1 MSADIV
7 LPSLSKLTE
16 NFITAIY
23 KQSDTPHILDGFLF
37 KDAHI
42 TVNGKKLSHQNF
54 LNELQTQ
61 KFLEQGA
68 EVKFLNIVEVDK
80 SHAVIYLLFS
90 LKFRIN

>member
-1 MSADIV
+1 MSAEIV

-23 KQSDTPHILDGFLF
+23 KQSDTAHILDGFLF

-42 TVNGKKLSHQNF
+42 TVNGIKVSHQYF
-54 LNELQTQ
+54 LKELQTQ

-68 EVKFLNIVEVDK
+68 EVKFLNIVEIDRGQR
-80 SHAVIYLLFS
+80 VIYLFYFRS
-90 LKFRIN
+90 KFE